1 MKNKIILTGLLIF
14 ILSSCSS
21 LIYLPSSEKI
31 NVNENGSFIR
41 INSQT
46 KSSIEG
52 ELISID
58 SNNIIILNAKKN
70 LCETIPLKDVN
81 RFNLRYAK
89 PKHYGWTIP
98 TAIILPAIHGVYS
111 LFTIPIN
118 LIVTISVTSSGEN
131 AFTYNKKNI
140 TFDKLKMFAR
150 FPQGLPSNIDIA
162 NIK

>member
-1 MKNKIILTGLLIF
+1 MKFSISGGKAAPLAAAAAAGGA
-14 ILSSCSS
+14 
-21 LIYLPSSEKI
+21 
-31 NVNENGSFIR
+31 NVA
-41 INSQT
+41 
-46 KSSIEG
+46 
-52 ELISID
+52 ID
-58 SNNIIILNAKKN
+58 ASARSTQSYSNNIIILNAKKN
-70 LCETIPLKDVN
+70 RCETIPLKDVN

-111 LFTIPIN
+111 LFTIPLN

-150 FPQGLPSNIDIA
+150 FPQGLPLNIDIA
-162 NIK
+162 GIK